1 MAIVCADSAKKFV
14 ENEVN
19 FVIYCDLFRNTDV
32 IVQKSNEIPK
42 NIGVSY
48 KKDYHLNI
56 VSDYYSDANSTALMR
71 NAMAYSL
78 EKGDVDAILIDA
90 LKAVSLEGN
99 KYSASEYNDYTTYV
113 LLVNKDYMKTE
124 DFKIFSKMYNRA
136 VKDLQN
142 EDRLIKAVES
152 FTKIQMSKEEV
163 ELWKT
168 LNLMIVPIGEQRK

>member
-1 MAIVCADSAKKFV
+1 MAIVCANSAEKFV

-19 FVIYCDLFRNTDV
+19 FVIYCDLFKNTDV
-32 IVQKSNEIPK
+32 IVRNSKDTPK

-48 KKDYHLNI
+48 KKDYHLDI
-56 VSDYYSDANSTALMR
+56 VSDHYGEANSTILMR

-78 EKGDVDAILIDA
+78 EKGDVDAIIIDA
-90 LKAVSLEGN
+90 LKAISLKKS
-99 KYSASEYNDYTTYV
+99 KYNASKYNDYTTYV
-113 LLVNKDYMKTE
+113 LLVNKEYMKTE

-142 EDRLIKAVES
+142 KDTLIQAVES
-152 FTKIQMSKEEV
+152 FTKTQMSKEEV

-168 LNLMIVPIGEQRK
+168 LNLTIVPIEEQRK

>member
-19 FVIYCDLFRNTDV
+19 FVIYCDLFRNTDL
-32 IVQKSNEIPK
+32 IVQKSKETPK

-48 KKDYHLNI
+48 KKDYHLDI
-56 VSDYYSDANSTALMR
+56 VSDNYGELDTRILMR

-90 LKAVSLEGN
+90 LKAINLKAN
-99 KYSASEYNDYTTYV
+99 KYNASKYNDYTTYV
-113 LLVNKDYMKTE
+113 LLVNKEYMQTE
-124 DFKIFSKMYNRA
+124 DFKIFSKMYNKA

-142 EDRLIKAVES
+142 KDTLIKAVES
-152 FTKIQMSKEEV
+152 FTKLQMSKEEV

-168 LNLMIVPIGEQRK
+168 LNLTIVPIEEQKR